1 MDNLSSISVCIHCLT
16 FNHERFIE
24 RALQGFIMQKTTFPF
39 LAVVI
44 DDCSSDK
51 TPQIVRDYERR
62 YPSIIKAICLEEN
75 YHSQKKTK
83 SGFFVPFDKD
93 AKYIAICEGDDYWTD
108 PFKLQ
113 KQVDY
118 LESHPDIGLC
128 YTDYSRANKDLQILN
143 SSCFSNGIKR
153 PESFE
158 EQLLLQGYIAPM
170 TWVYKKDLRRQLQVP
185 KGLGD
190 WSFAFSLELFKN
202 SKVGFLD
209 LDTAVHVIHP
219 DSACHQTDSKKRFLY
234 EYRLFK
240 EQIFFAEKYG
250 EEALATRIRFDKYL
264 SLLPNALKVG
274 NQDFIQEADEFF
286 TSKGACFE
294 DICNHARSINADR
307 KEIRKARSS
316 KAYRLGSAILRP
328 FRKLARNGTK

>member
-1 MDNLSSISVCIHCLT
+1 
-16 FNHERFIE
+16 
-24 RALQGFIMQKTTFPF
+24 MQKTTFPF
-39 LAVVI
+39 IAVVI

-51 TPQIVRDYERR
+51 TAQIVRDYEKR
-62 YPSIIKAICLEEN
+62 YPNIIKAICLEEN
-75 YHSQKKTK
+75 YHSQRKTK

-113 KQVDY
+113 KQVDF
-118 LESHPDIGLC
+118 LEAHPDIGLC
-128 YTDYSRANKDLQILN
+128 YTDYSRANKDLHILT

-158 EQLLLQGYIAPM
+158 DHLLSQSYIAPM
-170 TWVYKKDLRRQLQVP
+170 TWVYRKPEQIPIGFV
-185 KGLGD
+185 D
-190 WSFAFSLELFKN
+190 WSFAMALEFFKN

-209 LDTAVHVIHP
+209 IDTAVHVIHP
-219 DSACHQTDSKKRFLY
+219 DSLCHQTSFQKRFIY

-250 EEALATRIRFDKYL
+250 EEALATRIKFDKYL

-274 NQDFIQEADEFF
+274 NQDFIQEAEEFF

-294 DICNHARSINADR
+294 DICNHARRINADR

-316 KAYRLGSAILRP
+316 KAYRLGSAILKP
-328 FRKLARNGTK
+328 FRKLARNGSK